1 MTFTLVLKS
10 VLHVPKL
17 SANPIWIQKIM
28 EDLKCNAI
36 FHPSYCVFQDQGS
49 WRKIGLAKEM
59 NGLYYLETS
68 GSSIKS

>member
-1 MTFTLVLKS
+1 
-10 VLHVPKL
+10 
-17 SANPIWIQKIM
+17 M

-36 FHPSYCVFQDQGS
+36 FHPSYYVFQDQGS